1 MLFDVVLCDI
11 LFVSKSF
18 PLVELNCLI
27 GFIAGGMTQSVV
39 SGYPKM
45 KIEEAATR
53 RQADIDSGK
62 ETIVGVNKYRLEK
75 EDDLDVRKID
85 NSAVLKSQ
93 VESLKK
99 LRASRDNAKVEAS
112 LKKLEDGARN
122 NEGNLLELS
131 IDCARNLATVGEISD
146 ALERV
151 FGRFS
156 AKSQLVEGAYVQQYG
171 ENELVS
177 NLIERAENFANATG
191 RRPRILVAKLGQDG
205 HDRGAHVIASGF
217 ADHGWDVDV
226 GPLFQT
232 PSEVVRQALDS
243 DVHVI
248 GVSSQAAGHRALV
261 PALVEELKK
270 EGMSDV
276 IVVCGGVIPASDYDF
291 LKESGVSAIF
301 GPGTKLPLAVD
312 EVLNLVEA
320 KK

>member
-1 MLFDVVLCDI
+1 M
-11 LFVSKSF
+11 
-18 PLVELNCLI
+18 
-27 GFIAGGMTQSVV
+27 
-39 SGYPKM
+39 
-45 KIEEAATR
+45 
-53 RQADIDSGK
+53 
-62 ETIVGVNKYRLEK
+62 
-75 EDDLDVRKID
+75 
-85 NSAVLKSQ
+85 
-93 VESLKK
+93 
-99 LRASRDNAKVEAS
+99 
-112 LKKLEDGARN
+112 
-122 NEGNLLELS
+122 
-131 IDCARNLATVGEISD
+131 
-146 ALERV
+146 
-151 FGRFS
+151 
-156 AKSQLVEGAYVQQYG
+156 QQYG